1 MKKGIAFRSSDYS
14 ASSEVEKIEIGFSDI
29 DKENI
34 KKSIEILKENNFIS
48 HLRIDIKG
56 SITYFN
62 DEDVKYY
69 SDDEDEN
76 VGCWRV
82 DVEQFIVYTSG
93 VYYYAQN
100 KWDSGDY
107 IESEEININEILN

>member
-1 MKKGIAFRSSDYS
+1 
-14 ASSEVEKIEIGFSDI
+14 
-29 DKENI
+29 
-34 KKSIEILKENNFIS
+34 LKENNFIS

-56 SITYFN
+56 SITYL
-62 DEDVKYY
+62 
-69 SDDEDEN
+69 DDEDTNIEDGN
-76 VGCWRV
+76 WRV

-107 IESEEININEILN
+107 IESEEININEILE

>member
-1 MKKGIAFRSSDYS
+1 MKKNIELRSSDYS
-14 ASSEVEKIEIGFSDI
+14 ASSEICTIEIEFSDI

-34 KKSIEILKENNFIS
+34 KKSIEILKENEFIP
-48 HLRIDIKG
+48 HLRIGING

-69 SDDEDEN
+69 SDDKDEN
-76 VGCWRV
+76 VGCWRF
-82 DVEQFIVYTSG
+82 DLEQFLVFTSG
-93 VYYYAQN
+93 VYYYAQS
-100 KWDSGDY
+100 KWDNSDY